1 MREAKTKLKVGIEAE
16 TKEEI
21 LPTTRSRDLC
31 SQPSLYN
38 SGAPAGG
45 GTAHSGMNPPKSFIH
60 QENAPQNAHRPA
72 WWRQS
77 LSWGSL
83 SPRDSSLWQTDSWVW
98 QTTLKPSL
106 SVLHARLHSSNVF
119 HACAMAGLIK
129 SPSQSCLW
137 ILRYILCS
145 PWPLDIWPSRMYT
158 LKTSTIFFKKG
169 SHFLVFF
176 FFFSLPSNLRH
187 LIHVEGGAQFNTI
200 QLQLCG
206 QSTVFGP
213 GGIMSKAIQAL
224 CSRCWLDTCHG
235 ITTQLFSRGQH
246 SVRALG
252 APCWVVKWIWSWCL
266 LHTPRRN
273 LEPADLVTKPRH
285 CREAEIQ
292 G

>member
-1 MREAKTKLKVGIEAE
+1 
-16 TKEEI
+16 
-21 LPTTRSRDLC
+21 
-31 SQPSLYN
+31 
-38 SGAPAGG
+38 
-45 GTAHSGMNPPKSFIH
+45 MNPPKSFIH

-83 SPRDSSLWQTDSWVW
+83 SPGDSSLWQTDSWVW

-106 SVLHARLHSSNVF
+106 SVLRARLHSSNVF

-176 FFFSLPSNLRH
+176 FSSSPYPPIWGTWYMWREEHNST
-187 LIHVEGGAQFNTI
+187 QFNYSSVDRAQYSVQVALWAKLSRLCVVGAGSIPVMGSPHSYLAGGSTPWELWEPRAGWLSEFGADVCYT
-200 QLQLCG
+200 LQD
-206 QSTVFGP
+206 V
-213 GGIMSKAIQAL
+213 
-224 CSRCWLDTCHG
+224 
-235 ITTQLFSRGQH
+235 
-246 SVRALG
+246 
-252 APCWVVKWIWSWCL
+252 IW
-266 LHTPRRN
+266 N
-273 LEPADLVTKPRH
+273 LQIL
-285 CREAEIQ
+285 
-292 G
+292 

>member
-1 MREAKTKLKVGIEAE
+1 MTCAAS
-16 TKEEI
+16 
-21 LPTTRSRDLC
+21 LPYTTQEHL
-31 SQPSLYN
+31 P
-38 SGAPAGG
+38 GG

-83 SPRDSSLWQTDSWVW
+83 SPGDSSLWQTDSWVW

-106 SVLHARLHSSNVF
+106 SVLRARLHSSNVF

-176 FFFSLPSNLRH
+176 FFLLPTL
-187 LIHVEGGAQFNTI
+187 QFE
-200 QLQLCG
+200 
-206 QSTVFGP
+206 
-213 GGIMSKAIQAL
+213 A
-224 CSRCWLDTCHG
+224 LDTCGGRSTIQHNS
-235 ITTQLFSRGQH
+235 TTALWTEHSIRSRWHYEQSYPG
-246 SVRALG
+246 SV
-252 APCWVVKWIWSWCL
+252 
-266 LHTPRRN
+266 
-273 LEPADLVTKPRH
+273 
-285 CREAEIQ
+285 
-292 G
+292 